1 MWKVTDVMVDST
13 HARHCLLGAILEC
26 LLQMLECLLQVLDG
40 PAKCMPLHG
49 HSYACKYYVSVPS
62 PCNCAAGH
70 IQYSNTMSP
79 LRAVALGCLRI
90 MMVPQQSPALDL
102 T

>member
-1 MWKVTDVMVDST
+1 MWRVTDMMVDLT
-13 HARHCLLGAILEC
+13 HAQYCLLHAI
-26 LLQMLECLLQVLDG
+26 LECLLQVLDA
-40 PAKCMPLHG
+40 PAMCMPLHG

-70 IQYSNTMSP
+70 IQSSNSMSP
-79 LRAVALGCLRI
+79 LPAVGLGCLRI
-90 MMVPQQSPALDL
+90 MIVPQQIPALDL